1 MVALE
6 NKSSVYL
13 SFRLAGIIFFKTTNK
28 CLICDIID
36 SHNRK
41 MCTSQERQE
50 KPQMQ
55 DLLNQMYANGQIK
68 NNQAIK
74 YDVSEIGRSAQG

>member
-41 MCTSQERQE
+41 MCTSQERQ
-50 KPQMQ
+50 KTP
-55 DLLNQMYANGQIK
+55 NARFIKSNVCKWANKKQSS
-68 NNQAIK
+68 
-74 YDVSEIGRSAQG
+74 Y

>member
-1 MVALE
+1 MTLLIVIKEKCALRRRG
-6 NKSSVYL
+6 K
-13 SFRLAGIIFFKTTNK
+13 
-28 CLICDIID
+28 
-36 SHNRK
+36 
-41 MCTSQERQE
+41 

-55 DLLNQMYANGQIK
+55 DLLNEMYANGQIK